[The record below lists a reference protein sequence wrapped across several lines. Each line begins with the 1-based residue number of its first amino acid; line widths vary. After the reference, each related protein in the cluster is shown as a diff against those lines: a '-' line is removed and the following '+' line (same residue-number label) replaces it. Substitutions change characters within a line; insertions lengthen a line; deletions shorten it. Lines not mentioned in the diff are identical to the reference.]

1 MTLNIVHL
9 KIKHARMSIR
19 LLLLLL
25 LTGNMV
31 SCSSKK
37 RFPGKKKINST
48 HLLSQNYT
56 NVEQDLYCGE
66 EPIVRFA
73 NLTFDKKDSL
83 RISVDLTTSLSE
95 QKVTGDISILLDEY
109 ELEYANSPT
118 SKQYLETLEIESQR
132 RYPSQFIGRTSL
144 INILISSATSKATRR
159 QSEKQFWNNF
169 TVIIEPEDETMIL
182 ASKDIIFSI
191 QTAKCELMVYPSY
204 DQVLELKR
212 FLE

>member
-1 MTLNIVHL
+1 
-9 KIKHARMSIR
+9 MSIR
-19 LLLLLL
+19 LLLLLFL
-25 LTGNMV
+25 IGNII

-37 RFPGKKKINST
+37 RFPGKEKTNAT
-48 HLLSQNYT
+48 HLLSQSYT
-56 NVEQDLYCGE
+56 NVEQDLYCGD
-66 EPIVRFA
+66 EPIVRFV

-109 ELEYANSPT
+109 ELEYANYPT

-159 QSEKQFWNNF
+159 QSEKQYWNNF
-169 TVIIEPEDETMIL
+169 IVTIEPEDEVLIL
-182 ASKDIIFSI
+182 ASRDIIFSI
-191 QTAKCELMVYPSY
+191 QTEKCELVVYPSY
-204 DQVLELKR
+204 DQVEKLKM